1 MSRSFC
7 LPVVLAALAAPG
19 LASAQEQE
27 ASLAMQTARTM
38 ALGGGGHG
46 LSSSTSGL
54 FVNPAAMGQTRA
66 YHVDST
72 VLYDPSISRWGFSGA
87 VADTT
92 RERFGAGT
100 AYTFNTISGGE
111 NPHESHE
118 FRLAVSANLAESIS
132 LGVTG
137 RYIDYR
143 GRTTANG
150 RLGTKYE
157 GVTVD
162 VGALF
167 RPVRMF
173 AIGVTGYSLSNP
185 GTALSPLALGTGIGF
200 FPIESLSINADA
212 FIDFGTFGTARVRW
226 SGGAE
231 LLVQRV
237 PIRIGYTDD
246 DTRLV
251 SPVHIVTAGVGYIDE
266 RFGVEAAMRQ
276 EVAGGNQTS
285 ILLNLRYFHTML

>member
-1 MSRSFC
+1 MLRTFC
-7 LPVVLAALAAPG
+7 LPVFLAALAAPT
-19 LASAQEQE
+19 LARAQERE
-27 ASLAMQTARTM
+27 ANMAMVTARTM
-38 ALGGGGHG
+38 ALGGSGHG
-46 LSSSTSGL
+46 LSSSTSGIFL
-54 FVNPAAMGQTRA
+54 NPAAMGQTRA
-66 YHVDST
+66 YHIDTT
-72 VLYDPSISRWGFSGA
+72 VLYDPNISRWGFSGA

-118 FRLAVSANLAESIS
+118 FRLSVSVNLAESIS

-137 RYIDYR
+137 RYIDFR
-143 GRTTANG
+143 GRPTANG
-150 RLGTKYE
+150 RLGTRYE

-162 VGALF
+162 IGALF

-173 AIGVTGYSLSNP
+173 ALGVTGYSLTNP
-185 GTALSPLALGTGIGF
+185 STALSPIALGTGIGF
-200 FPIESLSINADA
+200 FPIENLAINADA

-226 SGGAE
+226 SGGVE

-237 PIRIGYTDD
+237 PIRVGYTYD

-251 SPVHIVTAGVGYIDE
+251 SPVHLVTGGIGYIDQ
-266 RFGVEAAMRQ
+266 RFGVEAAVRQ
-276 EVAGGNQTS
+276 EVSGGSQTTL
-285 ILLNLRYFHTML
+285 LLNLRYFHTML